1 MNIALILRYK
11 NELLLLVALIF
22 LISAYLYKLTKSY
35 QDSIERVE
43 LAKNITDFNRVV
55 ELQKS
60 WKVKNM
66 SQNIDTLKSIVPT
79 VKIQEVNIE
88 GDKLKASYKM
98 LNPNELNMVV
108 DKIFNLPIQIQ
119 QFDVKESSKEQFMV
133 DVRATW

>member
-1 MNIALILRYK
+1 MNIAIILRYK
-11 NELLLLVALIF
+11 NELLVLFSLLF
-22 LISAYLYKLTKSY
+22 LISAYLYKLTKTH
-35 QDSIERVE
+35 QDSVERVE
-43 LAKNITDFNRVV
+43 LAKNIADFNRVV
-55 ELQKS
+55 ELQNS
-60 WKVKNM
+60 WKVQNM
-66 SQNIDTLKSIVPT
+66 SQNVGTLKSVVPT
-79 VKIQEVNIE
+79 VKIQAVDIE